1 MSQAKLGGTNTFIYH
16 VKPYTK
22 MSYFDQMICNTKKI
36 HFVCNCQLTLPV
48 HLSSPSGLSEFR
60 VLNQLFIIF
69 LLTSALSVLFRITV
83 PPWYLQCFLK
93 TIEKKEFMTIQ
104 KQCYLIKDRRC
115 YTILMK
121 TYTLEK
127 AEGTIKN
134 EQSRETGNIGHTR
147 HRKCLTPLY
156 ASKHK

>member
-1 MSQAKLGGTNTFIYH
+1 MRGHCSFCWYWWYYWLLLFKLFFSKWNVEKITGIDNCEGDNIISFMSQAKLGGTNTSIYH

-48 HLSSPSGLSEFR
+48 HLSSPPGLSEFR

-69 LLTSALSVLFRITV
+69 LLTSALSVLLRITV

-93 TIEKKEFMTIQ
+93 TIEKKRV
-104 KQCYLIKDRRC
+104 YDNP
-115 YTILMK
+115 
-121 TYTLEK
+121 K
-127 AEGTIKN
+127 AMLFNKG
-134 EQSRETGNIGHTR
+134 S
-147 HRKCLTPLY
+147 
-156 ASKHK
+156 